1 MAIFELVR
9 IENGELLGFK
19 QVPENTLSNTEV
31 YAKALDVEL
40 SNVER
45 QHSGVT
51 TINAK
56 NDEVFIPKQALQVI
70 EWVILEHFRGL
81 ATCK

>member
-1 MAIFELVR
+1 
-9 IENGELLGFK
+9 
-19 QVPENTLSNTEV
+19 
-31 YAKALDVEL
+31 LDVEL